1 MMIRLTVSSVE
12 RDLPE
17 VSFMDSELERKLRRI
32 QSFSQVFRR
41 ICQGALL
48 VMFLLLLASIAGIC
62 IGKGGIIRAF
72 DISIPLGTLGGYQR
86 MVMAVVAV
94 LAIAVPI
101 KGLYHLERLFR
112 NYTEGKIFTVA
123 SAGEIRQ
130 LGITALLWAAA
141 NLIWIA
147 AAVALTERHLPHS
160 FYFRMDSIAVGVTVI
175 VISWL
180 MEMAAAMREENELTI

>member
-1 MMIRLTVSSVE
+1 
-12 RDLPE
+12 
-17 VSFMDSELERKLRRI
+17 MDSELERKLQRI
-32 QSFSQVFRR
+32 RSFSQVFRR

-48 VMFLLLLASIAGIC
+48 VMFLLLLACIAGIC
-62 IGKGGIIRAF
+62 IGRGGIVRAF
-72 DISIPLGTLGGYQR
+72 DISIPLSTLSGYQR
-86 MVMAVVAV
+86 ILMAVVAV

-147 AAVALTERHLPHS
+147 AAVVLTERRLPHS
-160 FYFRMDSIAVGVTVI
+160 FYFRMDSIAIGVTVI

>member
-1 MMIRLTVSSVE
+1 MR
-12 RDLPE
+12 P
-17 VSFMDSELERKLRRI
+17 ELERKLHRI
-32 QSFSQVFRR
+32 RSYSQVLRR

-48 VMFLLLLASIAGIC
+48 VMFLLSLACIAGIC

-72 DISIPLGTLGGYQR
+72 DISIPLGALGVYQR
-86 MVMAVVAV
+86 VLMA
-94 LAIAVPI
+94 LITLFGIAVPI

-112 NYTEGKIFTVA
+112 NYAEGKIFTVA

-130 LGITALLWAAA
+130 LGVTALLWAAA
-141 NLIWIA
+141 NFVWVA
-147 AAVALTERHLPHS
+147 AAFALTERHLPHS
-160 FYFRMDSIAVGVTVI
+160 FYFRMDSIAIGVTVI